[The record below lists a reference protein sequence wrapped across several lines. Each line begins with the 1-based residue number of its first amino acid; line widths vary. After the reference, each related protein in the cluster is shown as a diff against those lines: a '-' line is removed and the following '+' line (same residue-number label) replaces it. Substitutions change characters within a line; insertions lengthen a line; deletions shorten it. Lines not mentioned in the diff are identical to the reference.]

1 MVLSD
6 DLTRI
11 IDRLD
16 RMIARAK
23 DSSIQEL
30 IARLEKA
37 TEEIGK
43 AWSGSPFGYHSN
55 IYYDGLKKPPLGVF
69 FNSNRDLVRAFGRR
83 THEGWKEHDPD
94 QVEATVYR
102 LAGNPNMEMVRKLD
116 NEAKDEFND
125 CRMNVLSILE
135 TEMVGH
141 SDTFLTRLKN
151 AAGGLSIISTGEM
164 LKRIGIIGI
173 LSATSAPQDVTA
185 RKQGVKVPPHLK
197 VQSKV
202 ESLKST
208 LKIME
213 SLAQIA
219 RQAKA
224 HISRQELH
232 RRKAGMLGGKVF
244 IGHGH
249 SPVWLELKDF
259 ITDRLNLPVDE
270 FNSVAVAGLTT
281 VERLNQ
287 MLDTASIAFLIMTG
301 EDEQLDGK
309 GQARMNVVHEAGL
322 FQGRLGFHRAIIVLE
337 ENCEEFSNI
346 AGLVQLRFKKNNIKE
361 AFEDVRQVLERERLL
376 QVD

>member
-16 RMIARAK
+16 QMIARAK

-43 AWSGSPFGYHSN
+43 AWSKSPFGYHSN
-55 IYYDGLKKPPLGVF
+55 IYYDGLKKPPPGVF
-69 FNSNRDLVRAFGRR
+69 FNPNRDLMRAFGRR

-94 QVEATVYR
+94 RVEATVYR

-125 CRMNVLSILE
+125 CRMNILSILE

-141 SDTFLTRLKN
+141 SDAFLTGLKN
-151 AAGGLSIISTGEM
+151 TAGGLSIISNGEM
-164 LKRIGIIGI
+164 WERIGI
-173 LSATSAPQDVTA
+173 LPATTQDA
-185 RKQGVKVPPHLK
+185 AAFKQGVKIPPHLYA
-197 VQSKV
+197 QSEV

-213 SLAQIA
+213 SLVQIA
-219 RQAKA
+219 RQAKT
-224 HISRQELH
+224 HISRQEIH
-232 RRKAGMLGGKVF
+232 RRDGEMSERKVF
-244 IGHGH
+244 IGHGR
-249 SPVWLELKDF
+249 SPVWRELKEF
-259 ITDRLNLPVDE
+259 ITERLNLPVDE
-270 FNSVAVAGLTT
+270 FNRVPVAGLTN
-281 VERLNQ
+281 VDRLSQ
-287 MLDTASIAFLIMTG
+287 MLDAASIAFLIMTG
-301 EDEQLDGK
+301 EDEQSDGK
-309 GQARMNVVHEAGL
+309 WQARMNVVHEAGL

-337 ENCEEFSNI
+337 EDCKEFSNI
-346 AGLVQLRFKKNNIKE
+346 AGLGQLRFRKNNIRE
-361 AFEDVRQVLERERLL
+361 AFEDIRQVLERERLI

>member
-43 AWSGSPFGYHSN
+43 AWSKSPFGYHSN

-69 FNSNRDLVRAFGRR
+69 FNPNRDLMRAFGRR

-141 SDTFLTRLKN
+141 SDAFLTGLKN
-151 AAGGLSIISTGEM
+151 AAGGLSIISNGEM
-164 LKRIGIIGI
+164 WERIGI
-173 LSATSAPQDVTA
+173 LPAPMPQDA
-185 RKQGVKVPPHLK
+185 AALEQGVKVPPHLYA
-197 VQSKV
+197 QSEV

-224 HISRQELH
+224 HISRQEIH
-232 RRKAGMLGGKVF
+232 RRDGEMLERKVF
-244 IGHGH
+244 IGHGR
-249 SPVWLELKDF
+249 SPVWRELKEF
-259 ITDRLNLPVDE
+259 ITERLNLPVDE
-270 FNSVAVAGLTT
+270 FNRVPVAGITN
-281 VERLNQ
+281 VDRLSQ
-287 MLDTASIAFLIMTG
+287 MLDAASIAFLIMTG
-301 EDEQLDGK
+301 EDEQSDGK
-309 GQARMNVVHEAGL
+309 WQARMNVVHEAGL
-322 FQGRLGFHRAIIVLE
+322 FQGRLGFR
-337 ENCEEFSNI
+337 
-346 AGLVQLRFKKNNIKE
+346 
-361 AFEDVRQVLERERLL
+361 
-376 QVD
+376 